1 MNPTL
6 LLDGDMLLYKA
17 CAAVEREVRW
27 DDQNHVLVA
36 NADEA
41 YDAFQRSIDEKK
53 RTLGST
59 VYHLAFSGPG
69 NFRVELY
76 PAYKSGRGR
85 KPLCYARLLERVLQ
99 EHSAKIV
106 PGLEADDLLGIWA
119 TGGKFKDPIIVSDDK
134 DMLTIP
140 GKVYRQGEM
149 NFITP
154 LGADYRWL
162 TQVLTG
168 DITDGYPGCPGV
180 GPKTADKL
188 LGGMAYM
195 AADFVQAMWP
205 KVITAYEAKGL
216 TETDALLQARLAR
229 ILRASDWDANE
240 RTPILWTPT
249 LAPV

>member
-1 MNPTL
+1 MTTL

-27 DDQNHVLVA
+27 GDQNHVLVA

-85 KPLCYARLLERVLQ
+85 KPLCYARLLERVMQ
-99 EHSAKIV
+99 EHSAKVV

-119 TGGKFKDPIIVSDDK
+119 TSGKFKDPIIVSDDK
-134 DMLTIP
+134 DMKTIP
-140 GKVYRQGEM
+140 AMLYRLGELTR
-149 NFITP
+149 ISP
-154 LGADYRWL
+154 EEADYYFYL
-162 TQVLTG
+162 QTLTG

-180 GPKTADKL
+180 GPKTAEKL
-188 LGGMAYM
+188 LAPAGPA
-195 AADFVQAMWP
+195 WP
-205 KVITAYEAKGL
+205 QIVLAYEARDL

-240 RTPILWTPT
+240 RKPILWTPT

>member
-41 YDAFQRSIDEKK
+41 YDAFIRSIDEKK
-53 RTLGST
+53 RTLRST

-69 NFRVELY
+69 NFRLELY
-76 PAYKSGRGR
+76 PAYKSGRAR
-85 KPLCYARLLERVLQ
+85 KPLCYARLLERVMQ
-99 EHSAKIV
+99 EHSAKAV
-106 PGLEADDLLGIWA
+106 DGLEADDLLGIWA
-119 TGGKFKDPIIVSDDK
+119 TSGKFKDPIIVSDDK
-134 DMLTIP
+134 DMKTIP
-140 GKVYRQGEM
+140 TMLYRLGELTR
-149 NFITP
+149 ISP
-154 LGADYRWL
+154 EDADYYFHL
-162 TQVLTG
+162 QALTG
-168 DITDGYPGCPGV
+168 DITDGYPGCPGI
-180 GPKTADKL
+180 GPKTAEKL
-188 LGGMAYM
+188 LASAGPA
-195 AADFVQAMWP
+195 WP
-205 KVITAYEAKGL
+205 KIVQAYEARDL

-229 ILRASDWDANE
+229 ILRASDWDANK